1 MCDDLRVALTV
12 LVIDDHPI
20 FRASVGRLLEVDGFR
35 VVGEAANGQSGL
47 RLARELEPDLVL
59 LDVGLP
65 DVSGF
70 EVAERLVG
78 TRTRVVLIS
87 SRAQRDLGRRVHETG
102 AIGFISKDQLS
113 GEAILDLIA
122 PHEAPS
128 PRTCTRRSCPRGR
141 RLLVQIDNLGPFTS
155 SERAAAI
162 VGVAWAFLL
171 AGLAAWSRR
180 PANRVGPLLAAAG
193 FALLLRQLR

>member
-1 MCDDLRVALTV
+1 MMCDDLCVALTV
-12 LVIDDHPI
+12 LVVDDHPI
-20 FRASVGRLLEVDGFR
+20 FRASVRRLLEVDGFR

-78 TRTRVVLIS
+78 ARTGVVLIS
-87 SRAQRDLGRRVHETG
+87 SRAQGDLGRRVYESG

-113 GEAILDLIA
+113 GEAILDLI
-122 PHEAPS
+122 
-128 PRTCTRRSCPRGR
+128 
-141 RLLVQIDNLGPFTS
+141 
-155 SERAAAI
+155 ERAA
-162 VGVAWAFLL
+162 
-171 AGLAAWSRR
+171 
-180 PANRVGPLLAAAG
+180 
-193 FALLLRQLR
+193 

>member
-122 PHEAPS
+122 
-128 PRTCTRRSCPRGR
+128 
-141 RLLVQIDNLGPFTS
+141 
-155 SERAAAI
+155 RAA
-162 VGVAWAFLL
+162 
-171 AGLAAWSRR
+171 
-180 PANRVGPLLAAAG
+180 
-193 FALLLRQLR
+193 